1 MWLTLIS
8 LLRIHSRPQ
17 NFGSKACCSLSCG
30 VVHIYIYIYIHH
42 KCVEYLFIYI
52 CHTCVEYLFIY
63 I

>member
-8 LLRIHSRPQ
+8 LLRIRSRPQ
-17 NFGSKACCSLSCG
+17 NFGSKACWSLSRG
-30 VVHIYIYIYIHH
+30 VVHIYIYICH
-42 KCVEYLFIYI
+42 KSVEYLFIYI